1 MTTYESHIRGEVE
14 RWKARMQRGP
24 SLIGHL
30 SGKLQNRINR
40 AIPEKIHKAMTVAIK
55 QMTRAVLFGAGY
67 TTPEPLWNES
77 LELREVRVRD
87 KIKFYSKTAAAEG
100 AITGAGGI
108 LLGLADFPIWL
119 TLKMKMLF
127 EIAAL
132 YGYNVKGYKERIFL
146 LHIFE
151 LTFSRQSHRN
161 KIFKLLH
168 NWDHYQRQLPDD
180 INAFDWRNFQQEYRD
195 YIDIAKLLQLIPG
208 IGAAVGALVNY
219 RLTQKLGDTAMNAF
233 RMRGSFTEKIAG
245 YSGEHPAIQ

>member
-1 MTTYESHIRGEVE
+1 MTAYESNMMSEVE
-14 RWKARMQRGP
+14 RWKEKMQRGP

-40 AIPEKIHKAMTVAIK
+40 AIPERIHKAMTQAIK
-55 QMTRAVLFGAGY
+55 QMTRAVLFGAGF
-67 TTPEPLWNES
+67 TTPEPLWNE
-77 LELREVRVRD
+77 LPELREARVRE

-132 YGYNVKGYKERIFL
+132 YGYNVNGYKERIFL

-161 KIFKLLH
+161 KIFKLLQD
-168 NWDHYQRQLPDD
+168 WDHYQRKLPED

-219 RLTQKLGDTAMNAF
+219 RLTNKLGDTAMNAF
-233 RMRGSFTEKIAG
+233 RMRGFFNERKAG
-245 YSGEHPAIQ
+245 HSNERPAIQ